1 MHFKNF
7 LEWIHLKEKLDLG
20 VRKIPHVN
28 EAEVWWASLG
38 ENIGFEING
47 KSKLF
52 TRPVLI
58 FKKLSKSF
66 YLIIPLTTQKHAGT
80 WYVNYKQQG
89 KMVTACLQ
97 QVRTIDYRRLYSK
110 LGVLDDSDFEKVR
123 IGFKN
128 LYH

>member
-7 LEWIHLKEKLDLG
+7 LEWVHLKEKLDLG
-20 VRKIPHVN
+20 VQKVPHVN

-38 ENIGFEING
+38 ENIGYEING

-52 TRPVLI
+52 TRPVLV

-66 YLIIPLTTQKHAGT
+66 YLVIPLTTQKHVGT

-97 QVRTIDYRRLYSK
+97 QVRTVDYRRLYSK
-110 LGVLDDSDFEKVR
+110 LGVLDDSDFERVR
-123 IGFKN
+123 IGFRD
-128 LYH
+128 LYN